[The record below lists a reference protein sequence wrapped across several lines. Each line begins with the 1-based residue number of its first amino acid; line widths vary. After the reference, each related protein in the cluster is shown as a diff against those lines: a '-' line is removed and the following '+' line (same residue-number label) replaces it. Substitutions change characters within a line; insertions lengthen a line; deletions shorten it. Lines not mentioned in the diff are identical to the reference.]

1 MAYSENYQYPPYL
14 PFKTE
19 HFYRRINTM
28 FSFTFQYVK
37 LCWNGLA
44 PERSLKCFFHDVGQ
58 SVQFALYTE
67 DFEKIICFHYKP
79 CLAPKRSP
87 RFICHNVR
95 PCVFG
100 SLSSFPKHFLFGSGR
115 SSRTFNSNN
124 DYRTRTIQYKLKQL
138 ILLFC
143 CTA

>member
-1 MAYSENYQYPPYL
+1 M
-14 PFKTE
+14 
-19 HFYRRINTM
+19 
-28 FSFTFQYVK
+28 K
-37 LCWNGLA
+37 LCRNCLA
-44 PERSLKCFFHDVGQ
+44 PKRSLKCVFHDIGQ

-67 DFEKIICFHYKP
+67 DFEKIICLHYKP

-95 PCVFG
+95 PCVFLG
-100 SLSSFPKHFLFGSGR
+100 HYQLSQNISFFGSGR

-143 CTA
+143 CTAQRAGIKCMIRFTVNNN